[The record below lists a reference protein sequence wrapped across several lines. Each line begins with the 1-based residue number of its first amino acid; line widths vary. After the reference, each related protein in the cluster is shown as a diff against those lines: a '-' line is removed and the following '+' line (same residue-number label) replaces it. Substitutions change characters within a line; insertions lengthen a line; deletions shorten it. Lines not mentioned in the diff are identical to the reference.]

1 MARAQSN
8 KSTLVIMVR
17 HGRTPT
23 TGKVLPGRA
32 PGLHLADSGLIEA
45 ETVAKR
51 LSEIKGISAVYA
63 SARSSARRCRFTKVC
78 WSVILVNGQAPN
90 FRH

>member
-32 PGLHLADSGLIEA
+32 PGLHLADSGRIEA

-63 SARSSARRCRFTKVC
+63 SP
-78 WSVILVNGQAPN
+78 L
-90 FRH
+90 